1 MNKPSNKA
9 YNGARYGDHSLLNMS
24 TIAIIKPP
32 IIPPQTIAI
41 VFSPP
46 FEASF
51 QE

>member
-9 YNGARYGDHSLLNMS
+9 YNGARNGDHSFLKMS

-32 IIPPQTIAI
+32 IAPPQISGI
-41 VFSPP
+41 VFSPK